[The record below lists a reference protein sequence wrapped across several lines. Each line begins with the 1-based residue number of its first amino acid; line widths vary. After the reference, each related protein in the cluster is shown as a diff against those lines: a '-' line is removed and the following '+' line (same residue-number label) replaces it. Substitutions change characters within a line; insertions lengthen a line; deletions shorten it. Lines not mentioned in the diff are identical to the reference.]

1 MHEENRLV
9 GKKLSK
15 AVLELKFM
23 KKSKEK
29 AQLQEENEERQN
41 LYQDQLSSLHEGAD
55 RIVMVNS
62 YYDCMDFLPCRL
74 SFGGM
79 DVDVEKLNKDKL
91 TGIYK
96 VTKASAPE
104 IITKMDADVTAEEMA
119 ESYHPTSRYRKRKS
133 DHLDDYD
140 TERKRDGSNFCDVA
154 DERTFNSNS
163 RGKNSE
169 SVISERTSSSRYSIS
184 NFEGGQNQGKSPG
197 KTRGTRPIFKENSR
211 GIGEFRNKDRGRG
224 NFMDK
229 GRGGRGRGSRG
240 RGSRGRGN
248 FRDKYRGSNSGSSN
262 FQGNDR
268 ERNSLQGINQSSKQS
283 KGNFRESTQEKMN
296 LLEHDDIDNRRN
308 FPKKNKKFKFMKP
321 QE

>member
-1 MHEENRLV
+1 MHQENRVV

-15 AVLELKFM
+15 AVLDLKFM

-29 AQLQEENEERQN
+29 AQLQEENEEREN

-119 ESYHPTSRYRKRKS
+119 EFYHPPNRYRKRKS

-140 TERKRDGSNFCDVA
+140 TERERDGSNFCDA

-211 GIGEFRNKDRGRG
+211 GIGAFINKDRGRG

-240 RGSRGRGN
+240 RGRGN
-248 FRDKYRGSNSGSSN
+248 FRDTYRGSNSGSSN

-268 ERNSLQGINQSSKQS
+268 ERNSLQGSDQS
-283 KGNFRESTQEKMN
+283 KGNFRERTQGEKMN
-296 LLEHDDIDNRRN
+296 LLEHGDIDNRRN